1 MYYEDNSRAVVVK
14 HIKWKYFKVYKALG
28 IFKFLNFKV
37 YKALLLAQVNEKS
50 VNKWENKIPALIK
63 KELQK
68 CGWEGNNF
76 APFRMAS
83 LRFPGIYYQGQLCG
97 IHIIFFSLSDLHAT
111 FTLLRIFRIHSDLP
125 MFKLFVQIH
134 LSQ

>member
-1 MYYEDNSRAVVVK
+1 M
-14 HIKWKYFKVYKALG
+14 
-28 IFKFLNFKV
+28 
-37 YKALLLAQVNEKS
+37 LAQVNEKS

-76 APFRMAS
+76 AAFGMIS

-97 IHIIFFSLSDLHAT
+97 IHIIFFSLSDLHAI
-111 FTLLRIFRIHSDLP
+111 FTLLRIFRIHLPCIKHDLP